1 MPNHPHF
8 ACVFFIFFIVG
19 LALVSMC
26 VSSVQMEFEMR
37 FMKAIN
43 LLDEYSRERQRRDQ
57 KSSLKAVGGPVRF
70 INSVPLLNPVAFVP
84 AVSNGLKKERC
95 RHASLEESQK
105 NFQREEKGNYV
116 SIIAKSSTSNSL
128 LASPT

>member
-1 MPNHPHF
+1 
-8 ACVFFIFFIVG
+8 
-19 LALVSMC
+19 MC

-105 NFQREEKGNYV
+105 NFQRVPSVLE
-116 SIIAKSSTSNSL
+116 AALCRTSMRLSRRKKETMS
-128 LASPT
+128 A